1 MTLSIAANRTFAFVP
16 ALLSVS
22 IFVLSAVCPDAAW
35 AGTSTGGQEHFA
47 DLYAMLKAW
56 STGTLGKSIALMFL
70 LVGLG
75 VGVIRGS
82 IMGAVGC
89 VAASMALFIGPQI
102 IEQIF
107 TALI

>member
-1 MTLSIAANRTFAFVP
+1 MTLSTAANRTFAFVP

-22 IFVLSAVCPDAAW
+22 VFVLSAVCPDAAW

-47 DLYAMLKAW
+47 DLYAMLK
-56 STGTLGKSIALMFL
+56 LGVPARSVNPSPLMFL

-89 VAASMALFIGPQI
+89 VAHPWLCSSDPRSLNRSSRP
-102 IEQIF
+102 
-107 TALI
+107 

>member
-1 MTLSIAANRTFAFVP
+1 MPGRCLGR
-16 ALLSVS
+16 
-22 IFVLSAVCPDAAW
+22 
-35 AGTSTGGQEHFA
+35 TSTGGQEHL